1 MNYALPLWAIPYV
14 AINQSDDK
22 FPVHRIYCVGRNYA
36 EHAREMGADP
46 VKEAPFFFCKP
57 NDAVVPSGS
66 VIAYPSA
73 TKNFHHEVELVV
85 ALKSG
90 GANIKP
96 EAALDLVFGYAVG
109 VDLTRRDLQQAAKDK
124 GRPWDVGK
132 AFDRSAPIGAL
143 RQVSSGGHI
152 PQAAITIAVNGAVK
166 QSSDVKDMIWNVPDI
181 IAHLSGLFELNA
193 GDLIYTGT
201 PAGVGPLVKGDKVTA
216 RIDGLPPLDFSIA

>member
-1 MNYALPLWAIPYV
+1 MNYALPLWDIPHV
-14 AINQSDDK
+14 AISQSDAT

-36 EHAREMGADP
+36 EHAIEMGADP

-66 VIAYPSA
+66 VISYPSA
-73 TKNFHHEVELVV
+73 TRNFHHEVELVV

-90 GANIKP
+90 GANITP

-132 AFDRSAPIGAL
+132 AFDRSAPIGTL
-143 RQVSSGGHI
+143 RPVSAGGHI
-152 PQAAITIAVNGAVK
+152 PQAAITISVNGAMK

-181 IAHLSGLFELNA
+181 IAHLSGLFELKA

-201 PAGVGPLVKGDKVTA
+201 PAGVGPLVKGDRVEA
-216 RIDGLPPLDFSIA
+216 RIAGLPPLDFSIA

>member
-1 MNYALPLWAIPYV
+1 MNYALPLWDIPHV
-14 AINQSDDK
+14 AISQSDAT

-36 EHAREMGADP
+36 EHAIEMGADP

-66 VIAYPSA
+66 VISYPSA
-73 TKNFHHEVELVV
+73 TRNFHHEVELVV

-90 GANIKP
+90 GANITP

-132 AFDRSAPIGAL
+132 AFDRSAPIGNVA
-143 RQVSSGGHI
+143 SSFRGGHI
-152 PQAAITIAVNGAVK
+152 PQAAITICGERCYEAKQRRQRYDLECAGNHRAFIWLVRIKSRRFDLYRHARRRRAVGK
-166 QSSDVKDMIWNVPDI
+166 
-181 IAHLSGLFELNA
+181 
-193 GDLIYTGT
+193 
-201 PAGVGPLVKGDKVTA
+201 
-216 RIDGLPPLDFSIA
+216 RR